1 MTNNLVEFAT
11 HADVIFCIGT
21 NTSECH
27 PIIAMHML
35 RGLERGAKLIV
46 IDPKKTD
53 MAKKADIFLQIPV
66 GANIQL
72 LNTIIN
78 YIIQNDLHNKEF
90 IKKHCHGFNYLKEA
104 VKEFTL
110 ERLEKEIGADP
121 EKVKE
126 IAEIYAKS
134 PASSIAYT
142 MGITQFVDGTANVMS
157 LSNLALI
164 TGQIG
169 RPGTGINP
177 LRGQNNV
184 QGACDMGALPNFI
197 PAGIVST
204 EYAQEQAQTVWKC
217 SLNANP
223 GYIMTDVPHHIE
235 EGNIKLLYVFGEN
248 PVMSDPWTEHFI
260 HACHELETFIV
271 QDIFL
276 TETAQIADL
285 VLPAA
290 TWAEKEGT
298 FLNTSRV
305 VQHLAKAIEP
315 QAGLEPDWKVICNIA
330 NKMGLEGFDFD
341 KPIEIW
347 EEVRKLSP
355 KQFGGIS
362 YDRIKKEQGLAWPC
376 PDETHPG
383 TPIQYADFKSFLPD
397 GKFNIVPIGHA
408 NNPEER
414 DTFEAEIRK
423 KCKIPEDY
431 PVACGMPSAVP
442 DKVYPCM
449 FTTGR
454 KVYHYHTGTMTR
466 ECKALEFGA
475 DIMGAAIEVSP
486 DIAESQGLETGCY
499 AVVENKNGKIA
510 AKVLVNHD
518 LIDSTIFTTFHY
530 YEADG
535 NKLGDATQKDP
546 LSGMNPL
553 KMSIANIR
561 RIDEKEFREFRI
573 KEDDFMHPSEQYRK
587 VREVTS

>member
-1 MTNNLVEFAT
+1 MTNDLVEFAT
-11 HADVIFCIGT
+11 DADVIFCIGT

-27 PIIAMHML
+27 PIIAMQML
-35 RGLERGAKLIV
+35 RGMKRGAKLIV

-72 LNTIIN
+72 LNTIMN
-78 YIIQNDLHNKEF
+78 YIIQNDLY
-90 IKKHCHGFNYLKEA
+90 KKDFVEKYCHGFEYLKEA
-104 VKEFTL
+104 IKDFTL

-126 IAEIYAKS
+126 IAELYAKA

-184 QGACDMGALPNFI
+184 QGACDMGALPNWI
-197 PAGIVST
+197 PAGNVTT
-204 EYAQEQAQTVWKC
+204 EYAQSQAKKVWDID
-217 SLNANP
+217 LNPNP

-235 EGNIKLLYVFGEN
+235 EGRIKLLYVFGEN
-248 PVMSDPWTEHFI
+248 PAMSDPWTEHFI
-260 HACHELETFIV
+260 HAVRELETFIV

-276 TETAQIADL
+276 TETAQLADL
-285 VLPAA
+285 VIPAA
-290 TWAEKEGT
+290 TWTEKEGT

-315 QAGLEPDWKVICNIA
+315 VAGLEPDWKVICNIA
-330 NKMGLEGFDFD
+330 NIMRLKGFDFA
-341 KPIEIW
+341 KAEEIW
-347 EEVRKLSP
+347 NEVRKLAP
-355 KQFGGIS
+355 KMFGGIS

-376 PDETHPG
+376 PDESHPG
-383 TPIQYADFKSFLPD
+383 TPVQYADLKSFLSD
-397 GKFNIVPIGHA
+397 GKFRIVPIGHA
-408 NNPEER
+408 NNEEER
-414 DTFEAEIRK
+414 EAFESEIRK

-431 PVACGMPSAVP
+431 PVACGMPSAKP
-442 DKVYPCM
+442 TKVYPCM

-475 DIMGAAIEVSP
+475 DIMGAAIEISP
-486 DIAESQGLETGCY
+486 DIAESQGIKTGDY
-499 AVVENKNGKIA
+499 AIVENKNGKIA
-510 AKVLVNHD
+510 AKVFVNPD
-518 LIDSTIFTTFHY
+518 LIEGTIFTTFHY

-535 NKLGDATQKDP
+535 NKLADAEHKDP

-553 KMSIANIR
+553 KMSIAGIKK
-561 RIDEKEFREFRI
+561 ISEEEFRNFRI
-573 KEDDFMHPSEQYRK
+573 KEDELMHPSQMYKK
-587 VREVTS
+587 VKEA